1 MQTFLLCLPE
11 AHSTCESQTSAP
23 RYGMPMNRRSMAL
36 KQESSYPLVP
46 VHPLISSRTSLLL
59 SPIRC
64 LCQRPTSLCKPA
76 CSSSMPDNGRVCLR
90 YKLFAHPLYSHNSP
104 DSSHPNHIPQCHT
117 TKDSGKRQAQP
128 RPHVSMSIGGR
139 AGSGARQNVAHHLS
153 DQLPSLQ
160 TDPRPSLILISS
172 A

>member
-23 RYGMPMNRRSMAL
+23 RYGMPKNRRSMAL

-46 VHPLISSRTSLLL
+46 VHPLISSRTLLAAVTDSVLVSTSDKSVQSGLFSL
-59 SPIRC
+59 PG
-64 LCQRPTSLCKPA
+64 
-76 CSSSMPDNGRVCLR
+76 NGRVCLQ
-90 YKLFAHPLYSHNSP
+90 YKLFAHPPYSHNSP

-117 TKDSGKRQAQP
+117 TKDSGKRQDQP
-128 RPHVSMSIGGR
+128 RTPVSMSIGGEN
-139 AGSGARQNVAHHLS
+139 GSGAADNVADHLS
-153 DQLPSLQ
+153 YRPPSLPNDQ
-160 TDPRPSLILISS
+160 RRSLILISS